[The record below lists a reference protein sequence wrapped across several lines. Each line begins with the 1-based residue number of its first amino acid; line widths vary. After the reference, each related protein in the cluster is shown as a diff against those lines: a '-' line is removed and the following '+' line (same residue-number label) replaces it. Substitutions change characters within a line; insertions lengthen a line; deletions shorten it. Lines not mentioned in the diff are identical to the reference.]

1 MPVEDLW
8 LRPIHHLHHI
18 TVIRIII
25 CYGNTPAQR
34 RFKQMTMA
42 LKRNCYSDEQS

>member
-25 CYGNTPAQR
+25 CYGNTIPGPEAFQ
-34 RFKQMTMA
+34 TDDDGA
-42 LKRNCYSDEQS
+42 EA